1 VRLPRAFL
9 PRLALIALVG
19 LAVRLLYVALFAK
32 DIPTFGDAL
41 TYWHWSHNLAGG
53 NGFTKVAI
61 FGQVDP
67 LVGQPT
73 AEHPPLFPLLLAGLV
88 KLGADGITTQKLL
101 LCFVGAGTVGLVGLA
116 GREALS
122 ERTGLIACAIAAVY
136 PFLWV
141 IDGSLMSETVYA
153 FLIAAALWL
162 GLRFTRTPSLG
173 LAAALGAVAG
183 LAALTRGEALMLAPL
198 LLLPL
203 ALRAPRDWDRRTG
216 LAAAALATFAV
227 VLAPWTIRNMTTFDE
242 PVLISTN
249 SSSVFA
255 GANCDRVYHGRFT
268 GLWALSCFGGPVSGD
283 ESEGA
288 AEYRS
293 RGFDYARDHIGRV
306 PVVMAVRFLRVWDLY
321 RPLQQAK
328 YEFFEGRSR
337 WASRAGL
344 VFLYP
349 LLVLAVVGA
358 VVLRRRGRPLWPLLA
373 FVVMV
378 SLTAVLIYGVT
389 RFRVAAEP
397 SLIVLG
403 AVGLEAVAG
412 RLSVAAAEGRRTAAA
427 A

>member
-1 VRLPRAFL
+1 MPLPRAFL
-9 PRLALIALVG
+9 PRLALIVLVG
-19 LAVRLLYVALFAK
+19 LALRLLYVALFAK

-41 TYWHWSHNLAGG
+41 TYWHWSHNLAAG

-61 FGQVDP
+61 FAQIDP
-67 LVGQPT
+67 HVGDPT

-88 KLGADGITTQKLL
+88 KLGADAITTQKVL

-116 GREALS
+116 GREALN
-122 ERTGLIACAIAAVY
+122 ERVGLIAGGIAAIY

-141 IDGSLMSETVYA
+141 IDGSLMSETLYA

-162 GLRFTRTPSLG
+162 GLRLARAPSLG
-173 LAAALGAVAG
+173 VAAALGAIAG

-203 ALRAPRDWDRRTG
+203 ALLAPGGWGRRG
-216 LAAAALATFAV
+216 ALAAAALAAFAV
-227 VLAPWTIRNMTTFDE
+227 VLAPWTIRNMTTFDK
-242 PVLISTN
+242 PVLVSTN

-268 GLWALSCFGGPVSGD
+268 GLWALPCFGGPVGGD

-288 AEYRS
+288 AEYRR
-293 RGFDYARDHIGRV
+293 RGFDYARDHIGRL

-349 LLVLAVVGA
+349 LLALAVVGA
-358 VVLRRRGRPLWPLLA
+358 VALRRRGRPLWPLLA

-403 AVGLEAVAG
+403 AVGLEAVSG
-412 RLSVAAAEGRRTAAA
+412 RLSAAVAERRRTAAPA
-427 A
+427 